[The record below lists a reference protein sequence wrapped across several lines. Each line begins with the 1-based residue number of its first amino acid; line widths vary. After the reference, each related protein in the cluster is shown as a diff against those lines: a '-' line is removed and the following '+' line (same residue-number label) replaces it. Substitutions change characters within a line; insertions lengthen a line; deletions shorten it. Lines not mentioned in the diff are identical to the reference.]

1 MTNTIDTSHINYFVT
16 AGTLLAAFKR
26 TDNEEAWCLTTH
38 ENDELTDFI
47 RSLHDG
53 ELPNDWRY
61 DTIYWIIS
69 AIASEDED
77 TIDWLDVPSEYADN
91 QVDQSTSYIC
101 QWYADYP
108 ARLEYVEENKANGRT
123 SDTTDVFEQLQMGQ
137 FTAIQE
143 MTTAILSKLNLI

>member
-1 MTNTIDTSHINYFVT
+1 MDTSHINYFVT

-26 TDNEEAWCLTTH
+26 TDNAKNWCLTTH

-53 ELPNDWRY
+53 EFPNDWRY
-61 DTIYWIIS
+61 NTIFWIIS

-77 TIDWLDVPSEYADN
+77 TINWDDVPSDYADN
-91 QVDQSTSYIC
+91 RVDHSTSYVC
-101 QWYADYP
+101 QWYADHP
-108 ARLEYVEENKANGRT
+108 ARFEYVEENIANGIT
-123 SDTTDVFEQLQMGQ
+123 YKDTDAFHQLQMGQ

-143 MTTAILSKLNLI
+143 MTATILSKLNLI

>member
-1 MTNTIDTSHINYFVT
+1 MNKSHINYFLT

-26 TDNEEAWCLTTH
+26 TDNAENWCLATH

-61 DTIYWIIS
+61 NTIFWIIS

-77 TIDWLDVPSEYADN
+77 TIDWDDVPYEYAHN
-91 QVDQSTSYIC
+91 QVDMITSNLF

-108 ARLEYVEENKANGRT
+108 NRIDYVNEGIDEGFISKEELLT
-123 SDTTDVFEQLQMGQ
+123 SQLMAGQ
-137 FTAIQE
+137 FRAIYD
-143 MTTAILSKLNLI
+143 MTSTILSKLNLI

>member
-1 MTNTIDTSHINYFVT
+1 MTTNTAHINYFVT

-61 DTIYWIIS
+61 DTIHWIIA
-69 AIASEDED
+69 AIASEPLERDD
-77 TIDWLDVPSEYADN
+77 DWLDIPFEYADN

-108 ARLEYVEENKANGRT
+108 SRYSYVEENLANGRT
-123 SDTTDVFEQLQMGQ
+123 CDTTDALDQLKMGQ

-143 MTTAILSKLNLI
+143 MTTAILAKLNLI

>member
-77 TIDWLDVPSEYADN
+77 TIDWLDVPSEYAEDKG
-91 QVDQSTSYIC
+91 QVTYYFNSLGLRDFKYTTSKV
-101 QWYADYP
+101 D
-108 ARLEYVEENKANGRT
+108 KT
-123 SDTTDVFEQLQMGQ
+123 SDPKFVD
-137 FTAIQE
+137 
-143 MTTAILSKLNLI
+143 LNNN